1 MKKSMENLEKEL
13 KLITRCDLN
22 HNDKVITIFDY
33 SNFCL
38 VSSYLKIFTNKNYN
52 VEFFNIKFSNN
63 EISLLYNLDILRYV
77 YFDNCVFYGLDEKN
91 IHLIHNT
98 KIKIVK
104 PQFSIDY
111 RVNELLERLKDIDSS
126 IYKRIDDKTVI
137 SFKLIETNH
146 AIENL
151 RLNFKCFVKLID
163 NFTKHKEKIKVR
175 IENRS
180 MTMSNWYN
188 YFLNEKNA
196 PLELYSNC
204 YYQHSTEFQEIKT
217 NFIKLY
223 YALNK

>member
-1 MKKSMENLEKEL
+1 MENLEKEL

-22 HNDKVITIFDY
+22 HNDKVITIFDH
-33 SNFCL
+33 SNFSL
-38 VSSYLKIFTNKNYN
+38 VSSLLKIFVKYGYN
-52 VEFFNIKFSNN
+52 IEFFNIKFNNN
-63 EISLLYNLDILRYV
+63 EISLLYSLDILRYI
-77 YFDNCVFYGLDEKN
+77 YFDNCEFIYIDEKN
-91 IHLIHNT
+91 INLLHNT

-104 PQFSIDY
+104 PIFSIDY

-146 AIENL
+146 SIENL
-151 RLNFKCFVKLID
+151 RLNFKSFVKLID

-196 PLELYSNC
+196 PLELYCNC
-204 YYQHSTEFQEIKT
+204 YYRHSTEFQEIKT
-217 NFIKLY
+217 NFLKLY